1 MRKTKTLNQ
10 AVMRKDHG
18 IGLKCLRN
26 VKHLAAKNCG
36 INKDMKNIMGNQQ
49 QSTAREGT
57 PNDSLYQQQ

>member
-1 MRKTKTLNQ
+1 
-10 AVMRKDHG
+10 MRKDHG